1 MKRRILLI
9 LVAVL
14 EILSGLAGL
23 IFVLGA
29 TFGSLP
35 KEVVPMLWYG
45 FFPAATL
52 VVGLMLLLRQK
63 HGFALS
69 VLVQL
74 LQVPL
79 IITPSLTLNLGLAL
93 QLRINGYWA
102 SPDGGPGTFLGI
114 NFLALGALVVL
125 WLCHRRDV
133 VAASGGIEQIV
144 GREPRERASHEA
156 SVD

>member
-1 MKRRILLI
+1 MPFSKMTRRVLLI
-9 LVAVL
+9 LVAIL

-23 IFVLGA
+23 VLVVGA
-29 TFGSLP
+29 TWGSIP
-35 KEVVPMLWYG
+35 REVVPMLWYG
-45 FFPAATL
+45 FFPAGCL
-52 VVGLMLLLRQK
+52 VVGLLLLLRLK

-79 IITPSLTLNLGLAL
+79 IITPSFSLNLGVAM

-114 NFLALGALVVL
+114 NFLALGALIIL
-125 WLCHRRDV
+125 WLCRPIGV
-133 VAASGGIEQIV
+133 LASTGGIEQIV
-144 GREPRERASHEA
+144 GREPR
-156 SVD
+156 